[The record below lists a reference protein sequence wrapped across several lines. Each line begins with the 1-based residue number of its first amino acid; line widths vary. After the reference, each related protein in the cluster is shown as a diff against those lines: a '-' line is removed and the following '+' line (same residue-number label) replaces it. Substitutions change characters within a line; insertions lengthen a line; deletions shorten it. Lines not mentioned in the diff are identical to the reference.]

1 MSSISQHFQLR
12 LLRRILCAAACSATF
27 TIVFVL
33 VHAESSSPA
42 LVTIRKRLREEM
54 ANGTH
59 VVREKTEQWNPNQ
72 TAVIV
77 CDMWDAHHCLNAVR
91 RAEEMAPR
99 MNRVLESARS
109 RGVLIVHAPSSC
121 MESYKDHP
129 ARRRAQ
135 GAPGATNLPKDIGE
149 WCRKIPA
156 EEKGK
161 YPIDQSDGGED
172 DDPVEHEQWHQ
183 RLAGMGRDPKS
194 PWKAQ
199 INLLKI
205 HDEDA
210 ISDSGVE
217 VWNLLEHRGIKNVIL
232 MGVHTNMC
240 VLGRP
245 FGLRQMAKNGKNV
258 VLMRDMTDTMYN
270 PERWPYVTHFI
281 GTELIVE
288 HIEKFVCPTITSVD
302 FLGGDPFRF
311 KNDRRTILMVIGED
325 EYGTEQTLPVFARQ
339 QLEPHGFQVRLVH
352 ADPTDKNNFPGLA
365 QAVAR
370 SDLVL
375 ISVRRRTPP
384 NEQLDAIRAH
394 LAASKPLV
402 GIRTASH
409 AFAVRD
415 QNAPLAN
422 GAATWPEFD
431 PEVLGGHYTG
441 HHGVGPKV
449 ATAVAPGAEKH
460 PILRGV
466 DLTRLLSDGSL
477 YRVTP
482 LASSTTPI
490 VIGSISGQDPQPLAW
505 TNSART
511 GQSRVFYTSLGHRDD
526 FQNPAFQKLLLNG
539 ICWALDIAA
548 PGSPPEQTIT
558 KGAAPRSVLS
568 DR

>member
-121 MESYKDHP
+121 MESYKDQP
-129 ARRRAQ
+129 ARKRAQ
-135 GAPGATNLPKDIGE
+135 ESPVATNLPKDIGE

-199 INLLKI
+199 IDLLKI
-205 HDEDA
+205 REQDA

-245 FGLRQMAKNGKNV
+245 FGLRQMANSS
-258 VLMRDMTDTMYN
+258 
-270 PERWPYVTHFI
+270 ER
-281 GTELIVE
+281 
-288 HIEKFVCPTITSVD
+288 
-302 FLGGDPFRF
+302 
-311 KNDRRTILMVIGED
+311 
-325 EYGTEQTLPVFARQ
+325 
-339 QLEPHGFQVRLVH
+339 
-352 ADPTDKNNFPGLA
+352 
-365 QAVAR
+365 
-370 SDLVL
+370 
-375 ISVRRRTPP
+375 
-384 NEQLDAIRAH
+384 
-394 LAASKPLV
+394 
-402 GIRTASH
+402 
-409 AFAVRD
+409 
-415 QNAPLAN
+415 
-422 GAATWPEFD
+422 
-431 PEVLGGHYTG
+431 
-441 HHGVGPKV
+441 
-449 ATAVAPGAEKH
+449 
-460 PILRGV
+460 
-466 DLTRLLSDGSL
+466 
-477 YRVTP
+477 
-482 LASSTTPI
+482 SS
-490 VIGSISGQDPQPLAW
+490 
-505 TNSART
+505 
-511 GQSRVFYTSLGHRDD
+511 
-526 FQNPAFQKLLLNG
+526 
-539 ICWALDIAA
+539 
-548 PGSPPEQTIT
+548 
-558 KGAAPRSVLS
+558 
-568 DR
+568 